1 VILPNDQENKA
12 MPEQMIKPYQGDP
25 FVGHLATPVSD
36 SPLTRA
42 FISNLP
48 AYRKGLSPFRRG
60 LEIGMAH
67 GYLLLGPWLF
77 FGPLRGTDQDLPA
90 ALLSTL
96 GLIVILSIALRAYG
110 IATFQSTPKTGDQLQ
125 TAKGWSAFST
135 AFFIGAAGIIYVNP
149 LGLQLLNTQR

>member
-1 VILPNDQENKA
+1 
-12 MPEQMIKPYQGDP
+12 MPESMIKPYQGDP

-42 FISNLP
+42 FIGNLP

-67 GYLLLGPWLF
+67 GYLLLGPWLYL
-77 FGPLRGTDQDLPA
+77 GPLRGTVQALPA

-96 GLIVILSIALRAYG
+96 GLVLILAIALRAYG
-110 IATFQSTPKTGDQLQ
+110 IATFQSTQTSSDPLQ
-125 TAKGWSAFST
+125 TAKGWNAFAS
-135 AFFIGAAGIIYVNP
+135 AFFIGASGGALFASALIYFNVLSLIP
-149 LGLQLLNTQR
+149 LG